1 MSLPQTH
8 SVYRAKD
15 FTSGPSALVQGT
27 EPLPTPQAH
36 EVLVRIRAVSLNY
49 RDTLILRN
57 GFGWPVKD
65 NIVLGGDAAG
75 EIAAVGPNAGFNVGD
90 RVVALFDLKNIY
102 GPARSANDCLGSSI
116 DGTLQEYRIFSEEQL
131 LRYPQ
136 YLSFEEASCLPIAAV
151 TAWNALFGS
160 NPLLP
165 GQTVVFQGT
174 GGVSIAGLQIA
185 HAAGAVTIVTSSSNE
200 KLELAKKLGA
210 THTVNYKEQLD
221 WAAAVNELTR
231 GGGADNI
238 FDNVGLADTE
248 NSFKCI
254 APGGIISAIGFLG
267 GRNVNKV
274 VNVPLLS
281 LVRIATLRGI
291 RVGSKQQFEDLL
303 RFYEARQV
311 HPYIDRVFSFDQTV
325 QALEYLESGQHFGK
339 IVVSIPGQVV
349 SQ

>member
-8 SVYRAKD
+8 AVYRAKD
-15 FTSGPSALVQGT
+15 FTNGPSALDKRT

-49 RDTLILRN
+49 RDVAILRSKY
-57 GFGWPVKD
+57 GLPVKD
-65 NIVLGGDAAG
+65 DVVLGGDAAG

-90 RVVALFDLKNIY
+90 RVVAIFDLKNLY
-102 GPARSANDCLGSSI
+102 GPAKSADNCLGSFI
-116 DGTLQEYRIFSEEQL
+116 DGTLQEYRVFSEEEV

-136 YLSFEEASCLPIAAV
+136 YLSFEEASCLPIASM
-151 TAWNALFGS
+151 TAWNVFYGS

-185 HAAGAVTIVTSSSNE
+185 DAAGAVTIVTSSSDE
-200 KLELAKKLGA
+200 KLKLAKKLGA
-210 THTVNYKEQLD
+210 THTINYKKQLD
-221 WAAAVNELTR
+221 WAAAVNELTH
-231 GGGADNI
+231 GVGADHI
-238 FDNVGLADTE
+238 FDNVGLADIE
-248 NSFKCI
+248 NCFKCI
-254 APGGIISAIGFLG
+254 APGGTINAIGFLG
-267 GRNVNKV
+267 GQDVNKV
-274 VNVPLLS
+274 VNTPLLA
-281 LVRIATLRGI
+281 LARNATLRGI

-311 HPYIDRVFSFDQTV
+311 HPYIDRLFPFDQTV

-339 IVVSIPGQVV
+339 IVVSIPG
-349 SQ
+349 